1 MNLLFEGIKY
11 KLFAKK
17 RHRIHSPFVYTLS
30 DMVLRQQVPNKAADA
45 IAQFDLAQKKNAH
58 ILDIEDHGAGSKSLA
73 NKRKVCD
80 IHRTSSS
87 KTYGKILFQL
97 SSYYQPSTML
107 ELGTSLG
114 RGSLMLHYG
123 HPNACILT
131 LEGCPAV
138 AKVAQEN
145 IAQHA
150 WEPSHMQVL
159 NTPFLPFLESYRGSP
174 FDFIYIDGHHDG
186 EALLH
191 YLAILQPY
199 LHDNTLI
206 LLDDIRWSTSMFK
219 AWNAIIANP
228 FYHVTV
234 DFFRMGLITPR
245 NVQHKEHFILRT

>member
-30 DMVLRQQVPNKAADA
+30 DMVLHLQLPKEVIDA
-45 IAQFDLAQKKNAH
+45 IFHFDRTQRNNQK
-58 ILDIEDHGAGSKSLA
+58 ILEIQDHGAGSKTLVQQ
-73 NKRKVCD
+73 RKVCD

-87 KTYGKILFQL
+87 KLYGKVLFQL
-97 SSYYQPSTML
+97 SSYYKPSAIL

-123 HPNACILT
+123 NPNACILT

-145 IAQHA
+145 IVQYA
-150 WEPSHMQVL
+150 WEPSHIQVL

-186 EALLH
+186 NALLQ
-191 YLAILQPY
+191 YLILLQPY
-199 LHDNTLI
+199 LHDNSIL
-206 LLDDIRWSTSMFK
+206 LLDDIRWSNSMFE
-219 AWNAIIANP
+219 AWNAIIADP

-245 NVQHKEHFILRT
+245 KVQHKEHFILRV